1 MTYIVRE
8 APDGMSIDTSTPIT
22 PELAAKIASTT
33 LMGQPVRG
41 VCQYVGLED
50 NGAWDINVDRVAGI
64 MAAGLGLWLV
74 QHCLMPGWTATAMLG
89 RQLGNNARRN
99 AMLAGYLSG
108 AHLALDL
115 EGCASVGQPVI
126 DYVNAWCEAVR
137 DDFAP
142 LLYVGYSTGLNAQ
155 QLYEAFPAIHCYW
168 SDFGPRQVSTRGFAV
183 KQHTEVSFA
192 GIRVD
197 PDTTQADLL
206 GGRLLWMIDDKAPSE
221 RPTNPELDAA

>member
-1 MTYIVRE
+1 MGYVVRE
-8 APDGMSIDTSTPIT
+8 APDGLSIDTAAPID
-22 PELAAKIASTT
+22 PELAQKFRSTT
-33 LMGQPVRG
+33 LMGRQVLG
-41 VCQYVGLED
+41 VAQYVGLED
-50 NGAWDINVDRVAGI
+50 NGAWDINNDRLVGI
-64 MAAGLGLWLV
+64 LGAGLGLWLV
-74 QHCLMPGWTATAMLG
+74 QHCLKPGWEASGALG

-99 AMLAGYLSG
+99 ACLAGYASG

-142 LLYVGYSTGLNAQ
+142 LLYVGYATGLSAQ

-183 KQHTEVSFA
+183 RQHTQVSFC
-192 GIRVD
+192 GVMVD
-197 PDTTQADLL
+197 PDTHEADLL
-206 GGRLLWMIDDKAPSE
+206 GGRLLWMIDDKSALSTLP
-221 RPTNPELDAA
+221 PPPEAA